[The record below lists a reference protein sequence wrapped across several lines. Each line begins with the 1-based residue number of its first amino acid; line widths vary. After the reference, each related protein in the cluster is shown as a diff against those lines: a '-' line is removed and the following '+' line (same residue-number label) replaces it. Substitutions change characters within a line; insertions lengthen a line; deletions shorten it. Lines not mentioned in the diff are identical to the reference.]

1 MSDLSKVR
9 FKIVDEIKD
18 EWLTTLFDDDS
29 VIYVKPGVYAM
40 STRKLESL
48 FYIAKLQKY
57 YQCNP
62 VRFINDFF
70 NIELLD
76 AQAYI
81 VQRTWNCPNVL
92 VLASR
97 GFGKSTIIDLILM
110 SKDML
115 FCNVWSYIA
124 SGSGSQAEETFTK
137 LEQIANDNIDEMKG
151 STGYIFKHEVEINN
165 AAGDGFSHGSNGFKY
180 SLYNGSMTQTL
191 NSNIDKKRGKR
202 GSVIFDECG
211 FLSDEMLK
219 VYGAFAAVNKN
230 FASGKDRDGHSIDPI
245 RLRTFAINLPN
256 QKFYI
261 SSASSTDTE
270 FYRLYREFSK
280 KQIMG
285 DRDYCVIQV
294 DCEVVLRPTIRG
306 EVVNALLSRGTIDTE
321 MRTNPE
327 KARREY
333 YCEFTSDAGMNAII
347 KRGTITRN
355 SETRAPLLYND
366 TGKKKF
372 IIAYDPARS
381 RDNSVI
387 LVMEIYQN
395 EDGEYKGRI
404 VNCVNLLDVGKKIKS
419 PMRTPDQIEYLKQL
433 ILDYN
438 GDVPDYDN
446 IECILIDAGSGGGG
460 VNIADFLM
468 EDWVDKKG
476 KKHRGLI
483 DKDYSAEYVGRYPN
497 AINKLKLVSPAQY
510 KSIIYEALIE
520 MLDIDVIS
528 FTTDYDNKGYLTV
541 FEADERKLEKEKKR
555 ISEQLKEKGFE
566 GDEFTQKLEEEL
578 SRASCVNTKV
588 VKLDQFQEIAL
599 ANIDAMKEE
608 MVNMVRKKRDSGKD
622 SFELTP
628 EKANKLHDDR
638 SYTMA
643 LCAWWLSEKRLENV
657 RSRKKPNA
665 VELIN
670 MLPVN
675 RGKPL
680 NKLFGQGRR

>member
-1 MSDLSKVR
+1 MSNLSTVK
-9 FKIVDEIKD
+9 FKIVDEIQD
-18 EWLTTLFDDDS
+18 EWLATLFDDDS

-306 EVVNALLSRGTIDTE
+306 EVVNALLSRGTIETE

-372 IIAYDPARS
+372 VLAYDPARS

-387 LVMEIYQN
+387 LVMEIYQSD
-395 EDGEYKGRI
+395 DGEYKGRI

-419 PMRTPDQIEYLKQL
+419 PMRTPDQIDYLKQL

-438 GDVPDYDN
+438 GDVPDYEN
-446 IECILIDAGSGGGG
+446 IECVLIDAGSGGGG

-476 KKHRGLI
+476 KKHCGLI
-483 DKDYSAEYVGRYPN
+483 DKEYSSDYVSRYPD
-497 AINKLKLVSPAQY
+497 AINKLKLVSPSQY

-541 FEADERKLEKEKKR
+541 FEADEKKLEKEKKR
-555 ISEQLKEKGFE
+555 ISEDLKEKGFE
-566 GDEFTQKLEEEL
+566 GDEFAKKLEEEL
-578 SRASCVNTKV
+578 SHASCVNTKV

-657 RSRKKPNA
+657 RARKKPDISTI
-665 VELIN
+665 IN
-670 MLPVN
+670 MLPVTK
-675 RGKPL
+675 GKSL
-680 NKLFGQGRR
+680 NKMFG